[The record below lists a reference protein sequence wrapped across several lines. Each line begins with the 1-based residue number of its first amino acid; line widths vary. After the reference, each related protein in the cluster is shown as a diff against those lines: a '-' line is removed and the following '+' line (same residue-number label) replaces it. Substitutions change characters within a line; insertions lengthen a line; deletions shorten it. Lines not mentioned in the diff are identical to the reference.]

1 MYVRQRH
8 QLPKSMSN
16 AFDKRR
22 LYSQF
27 GGISG
32 PRRCSDFVGGRDMRV
47 NEILLTDMNGLMAH
61 RSPGERRKVLRL
73 VEAGA
78 GEDYAAPSTSS

>member
-1 MYVRQRH
+1 
-8 QLPKSMSN
+8 
-16 AFDKRR
+16 
-22 LYSQF
+22 
-27 GGISG
+27 
-32 PRRCSDFVGGRDMRV
+32 MRV